1 MDAEGE
7 ERLIR
12 RDGPGHSN
20 SSVSRW
26 NGVPRGLVRHLEA
39 VQGDLAVLR
48 NYFANAKIEVLLSG
62 LGIASS
68 IVVAR
73 GLGPSGR
80 GQLAAAMVWPSL
92 VTLLASMELNHAFVY
107 SVGAGWAS
115 PERLK
120 RFGFRYALAAGIP
133 AMVAYWFFCP
143 FLLKKQFSEASWV
156 PGVFALSIPL
166 SLLIGLL
173 LAIYQGGG
181 RYRVWNAGRLFRGGA
196 WTIAVV
202 VMWHFAGLTVLG
214 LLIVQLVILAI
225 LGVGLYASVRTV
237 PSHVKDGAEVATGA
251 IFRYGRAVYLSS
263 IAYMINQQLD
273 QLLLTFWVDSSD
285 LGQYATAV
293 AISGVLL
300 LVSSAIS
307 PILFSE
313 MARSS
318 GNPLL
323 QKEHQSQALYLAA
336 AILLP
341 LGAVVALAGPSL
353 VTAIYGSVFEEA
365 GRLLRVMA
373 PASMLLG
380 FGNVLSYVLRGAGR
394 PMDAT
399 YGLGVG
405 VTLTAAGLAVALP
418 RYGIW
423 GAAWVS
429 LVAYG
434 SMAGVQFLLLRRLRG
449 DARS

>member
-1 MDAEGE
+1 LNG
-7 ERLIR
+7 
-12 RDGPGHSN
+12 
-20 SSVSRW
+20 VSRDF
-26 NGVPRGLVRHLEA
+26 VTLLERIP
-39 VQGDLAVLR
+39 GELAEFKH
-48 NYFANAKIEVLLSG
+48 YFSNARIEILLG
-62 LGIASS
+62 GFGIASS

-107 SVGAGWAS
+107 SVGTGWAA

-120 RFGFRYALAAGIP
+120 RFGFRYALAVGIP
-133 AMVAYWFFCP
+133 AMVAYWFICP
-143 FLLKKQFSEASWV
+143 FLLRKQFPEASWV

-166 SLLIGLL
+166 SLLTGLL

-181 RYRVWNAGRLFRGGA
+181 QYRAWNIGRLFRGGA
-196 WTIAVV
+196 WTTAAVV
-202 VMWHFAGLTVLG
+202 LWCVAGLTVLG
-214 LLIVQLVILAI
+214 LLLAQLAI
-225 LGVGLYASVRTV
+225 LAVLAVGLYARAGTV
-237 PSHVKDGAEVATGA
+237 PSHVKEGSEAPAGA

-273 QLLLTFWVDSSD
+273 QLLLTFWVDPSD
-285 LGQYATAV
+285 LGQYASAV
-293 AISGVLL
+293 TISGVLL

-318 GNPLL
+318 GDPLL
-323 QKEHQSQALYLAA
+323 QKRHQSRALSLAA
-336 AILLP
+336 AVLLP
-341 LGAVVALAGPSL
+341 LGAVVTLAGPAL
-353 VTAIYGSVFEEA
+353 VTWIYGTAFGEA

-373 PASMLLG
+373 PASIFLG
-380 FGNVLSYVLRGAGR
+380 IGNVLSYVLRGAGR

-405 VTLTAAGLAVALP
+405 VVLTVVGLVVALP

-434 SMAGVQFLLLRRLRG
+434 SMAAVQFLMLRRWEAG
-449 DARS
+449 ANV